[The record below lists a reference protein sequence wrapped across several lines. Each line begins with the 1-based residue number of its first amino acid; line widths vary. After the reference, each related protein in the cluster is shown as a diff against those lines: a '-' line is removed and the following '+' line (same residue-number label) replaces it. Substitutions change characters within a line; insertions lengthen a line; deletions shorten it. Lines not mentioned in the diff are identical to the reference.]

1 MLAKALEGDWSV
13 NWKPPR
19 VDSKKYFPRIRAFQ
33 KKNCFVKTHGDYVLS
48 LDLSNCL
55 GPLKSR
61 RPICG
66 QKDIACCRLRVEA
79 SAATAV
85 EAATAAAAAAAA
97 GTVVKWIPYS
107 AL

>member
-1 MLAKALEGDWSV
+1 MPGNDRATIYPCHS
-13 NWKPPR
+13 
-19 VDSKKYFPRIRAFQ
+19 SKLRNTK

-85 EAATAAAAAAAA
+85 EAATAAAAAEAATATAAA
-97 GTVVKWIPYS
+97 VGAVVKWIPFS